1 LTGSNAK
8 VAFTNLAH
16 TVGDSVPTTFGRRKN
31 IDVRTS

>member
-8 VAFTNLAH
+8 AVFTSLAH

-31 IDVRTS
+31 IDVRIS